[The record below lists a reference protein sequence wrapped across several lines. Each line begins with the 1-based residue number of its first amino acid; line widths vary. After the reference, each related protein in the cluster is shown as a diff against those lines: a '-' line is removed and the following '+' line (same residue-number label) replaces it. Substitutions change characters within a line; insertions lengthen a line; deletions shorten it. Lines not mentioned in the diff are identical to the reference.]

1 MARMMGTQQEL
12 DLLTSLLFTVT
23 NEVQYKE
30 RVSKLH
36 EMTTVHRQAL
46 DAAVKAKGE
55 AEAAVRNADTTT
67 AERTQKAAAAEA
79 KATAASVDLNSKKAD
94 YEAKMIRANTE
105 LMLNRTAHA
114 NQVEFQTAQ
123 IESLKYEHQ
132 EAVNLHE
139 SAVAAHRQ
147 KVTETTAA
155 HAKKDQELKNWENR
169 LTSQSSVLNEREKKL
184 LAAEADLAARAKK
197 VRDLFTSAA

>member
-23 NEVQYKE
+23 NEAQYKE

-67 AERTQKAAAAEA
+67 AERSQTAAAIEARASAELKKLAEA
-79 KATAASVDLNSKKAD
+79 KTA
-94 YEAKMIRANTE
+94 YEAKVAQAEGEIKAARS
-105 LMLNRTAHA
+105 AHA
-114 NQVEFQTAQ
+114 DR
-123 IESLKYEHQ
+123 
-132 EAVNLHE
+132 
-139 SAVAAHRQ
+139 VATDKAKLQADVDAHRKAAIAHAQ
-147 KVTETTAA
+147 AAIAHAQAVGAVEDA